1 MSHYLPEGLPAPAP
15 SRDGLDAPYWEGTL
29 SEQLIIQKCNSC
41 KTWLWGPEWICHQCL
56 SFDIGWEQTSSE
68 GIIYS
73 WERIWHPVHP
83 AFKEE
88 NLPFIVV
95 LVELP
100 QADNVRMVGNLLGDP
115 KQEIVIGSK
124 VKAVFE
130 KHEDAKSPYALVQ
143 WELDQ

>member
-83 AFKEE
+83 AF
-88 NLPFIVV
+88 IVV

-130 KHEDAKSPYALVQ
+130 KHEDAKNPYALVQ